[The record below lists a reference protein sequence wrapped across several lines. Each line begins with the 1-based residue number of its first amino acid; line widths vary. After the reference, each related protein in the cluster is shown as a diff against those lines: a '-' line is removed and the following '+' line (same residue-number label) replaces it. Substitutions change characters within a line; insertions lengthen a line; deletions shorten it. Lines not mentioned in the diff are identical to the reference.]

1 MTLTLD
7 VGTEAGA
14 TIVRPSGRLDLS
26 TYAHLRDSLLK
37 CALEGPSAVVVV
49 LDDGFEVATPAVMSV
64 FTTVWM
70 RVSEWPGVPVVLV
83 GAGADHRRALAA
95 GGAGRFVRH
104 YPSVHDAL
112 VAAEQR
118 PDRRR
123 DETWLPE
130 SSVSALMARQF
141 VRETCVRWD
150 VRDVLDDALLVVTE
164 LVQNAV
170 EHACSAPHLRLELRG
185 PTLTIA
191 VHDGATDPPR
201 RRDGGTTPGGR
212 GVRLVERVS
221 RVWGHTSW
229 PGGGKVVWAVLDT
242 AR

>member
-1 MTLTLD
+1 MTLTFD
-7 VGTEAGA
+7 IGAEAGA

-26 TYAHLRDSLLK
+26 TYAQLRDGLLK
-37 CALEGPSAVVVV
+37 CALEEPTAVVVV

-83 GAGADHRRALAA
+83 GAGAAHRRALAA
-95 GGAGRFVRH
+95 GAAGRFVRH
-104 YPSVHDAL
+104 YPSVHDA
-112 VAAEQR
+112 VADAEHR

-130 SSVSALMARQF
+130 STVSGLMARQF
-141 VRETCVRWD
+141 VRETCGRWD
-150 VRDVLDDALLVVTE
+150 VREVLDDALLVVTE

-170 EHACSAPHLRLELRG
+170 EHARSAPHLRLELRKR
-185 PTLTIA
+185 TLSIA
-191 VHDGATDPPR
+191 VRDASAQPPQR
-201 RRDGGTTPGGR
+201 QDGGTTPGGR
-212 GVRLVERVS
+212 GVWLVERVS

-242 AR
+242 GR